1 MLLFTCKLKNI
12 IMKTIVINASPRKKW
27 NTAEI
32 MQSAQKGAESVGAET
47 KYVNLY
53 DLSFKGCRS
62 CLVCKLKDKTKG
74 KCYWRDDLS
83 PLIEEILD
91 SDALLIG
98 SPIYFGEPTSE
109 FRALVER
116 LIFCLLSYD
125 DGSSYFTGKVN
136 VGIFYTMN
144 APLQYYVDS
153 MKDNLTK
160 IEFLFSFLNG
170 EVVTYP
176 VCDTIQVSKYSKYNM
191 AGFSQEA
198 KEKQWI
204 LQFPKDL
211 EKAFEIGANL
221 SKI

>member
-1 MLLFTCKLKNI
+1 
-12 IMKTIVINASPRKKW
+12 MKTIIINASPRKKW

-32 MQSAQKGAESVGAET
+32 MQSAQKGAESVGAEI

-91 SDALLIG
+91 SNALLIG

-116 LIFCLLSYD
+116 LIFCIMSYD
-125 DGSSYFTGKVN
+125 DGSSYFTGRVN

-144 APLQYYVDS
+144 APLQYYEQS
-153 MKDNLTK
+153 MKDSLSSL
-160 IEFLFSFLNG
+160 EFLFSFLNG
-170 EVVTYP
+170 EIITYP

-221 SKI
+221 SKL

>member
-1 MLLFTCKLKNI
+1 
-12 IMKTIVINASPRKKW
+12 MKTIVINASPRKKW

-47 KYVNLY
+47 KYINLY

-83 PLIEEILD
+83 PLIEEILDSDAEILD